1 MTRAVHPLLAG
12 LNPVQREA
20 VEHVE
25 GPLLIFAGAGS
36 GKTRVITHRIAY
48 LMGHHGVPARE
59 ILGVTFT
66 NKAAGEML
74 ERIGA
79 LVGPGE
85 TPWIRTFHATC
96 ARWLRDDIDKLSPH
110 YDGRFTI
117 LDAAESRALLTGV
130 LKELDVP
137 SDEFKPAVLAS
148 LIDRAKDHLVG
159 PETFS
164 AAYADALD
172 SYVLEVVSS
181 AYKRYQRKLER
192 GNCLDFADLIRLTV
206 GLFEAFPEVLD
217 RYRRRY
223 RFMLVDEYQD
233 TNVAQYV
240 FTRLLAGE
248 HQNLCAVGDDDQA
261 IFTWRGAD
269 PGNLFSLERDFP
281 GIKVV
286 TLGKN
291 YRCGGHILHAASGVI
306 LHNSRRKDKQLEAA
320 RDRGEPV
327 RWYAAGTQEDEA
339 NFVCSTIDRLHHER
353 GVPLKGV
360 AVLYR
365 VNTLSR
371 ALEDALIRWRL
382 PYEVVRGLRFYERL
396 EVKDLMAY
404 LKLAVNPH
412 DEASLLRVINRPRRG
427 IGAKTLAAVQA
438 ASRAA
443 GGSLWDALYRVTA
456 DPGGAG
462 LGAGAAKKLQGF
474 LDLMEGLRARAGHE
488 PPSAVARATLR
499 ETDYVGELE
508 RSDPAAEERAGN
520 LQELIGQL
528 ESYEAAGGSDLLG
541 FLEETALVSDA
552 DHYDGEQDR
561 VALLT
566 LHAAKGLEFDV
577 VFIVGVEE
585 NLLPHSR
592 AVREGSLEEERRLC
606 YVGMTRAKERLYLTW
621 ATQRL
626 LYGSSQFNPPSRFLW
641 EIPGEDLDAQLPAPP
656 RTPAW

>member
-1 MTRAVHPLLAG
+1 VTRAVHPLLAG

-20 VEHVE
+20 VEHFS

-48 LMGHHGVPARE
+48 LMDHHGVPARE

-66 NKAAGEML
+66 NKAADEMVG
-74 ERIGA
+74 RIRQ
-79 LVGPGE
+79 LVGPGAA
-85 TPWIRTFHATC
+85 PWVRTFHATC
-96 ARWLRDDIDKLSPH
+96 ARWLREHVANLSPH
-110 YDGRFTI
+110 YSERFTI
-117 LDAAESRALLTGV
+117 LDAAEARALLTSV
-130 LKELDVP
+130 LKEMDV
-137 SDEFKPAVLAS
+137 STDEFKPAVLAS
-148 LIDRAKDHLVG
+148 LVDRAKDHLVG

-164 AAYADALD
+164 SAYADALD
-172 SYVLEVVSS
+172 SYVLDVVSS

-192 GNCLDFADLIRLTV
+192 SNSLDFADLIRLTV
-206 GLFEAFPEVLD
+206 GLFHGFPEVLA
-217 RYRRRY
+217 RYRERY

-233 TNVAQYV
+233 TNVAQYEL
-240 FTRLLAGE
+240 TRLLAGA
-248 HQNLCAVGDDDQA
+248 HRNLCAVGDDDQA

-269 PGNLFSLERDFP
+269 PGNLFALEEDFP
-281 GIKVV
+281 ELKTI

-291 YRCGGHILHAASGVI
+291 YRCGTHILHAASGVI
-306 LHNSRRKDKQLEAA
+306 LHNSWRKDKRLEAA
-320 RDRGEPV
+320 REGGEPV

-353 GVPLKGV
+353 GVPLNAC

-371 ALEDALIRWRL
+371 GIEDALIRWRI

-438 ASRAA
+438 RSRQE
-443 GGSLWDALYRVTA
+443 GISLWDALCHVTA
-456 DPGGAG
+456 DPGASG
-462 LGAGAAKKLQGF
+462 LGAGAAKKLKGF
-474 LDLMEGLRARAGHE
+474 VELMGGLRTRAEAE
-488 PPSAVARATLR
+488 PPSVVARAALR
-499 ETDYVGELE
+499 ETSYVEELE
-508 RSDPAAEERAGN
+508 RTDPAAEERAGN
-520 LQELIGQL
+520 LQELVGQL
-528 ESYEAAGGSDLLG
+528 EGYEQSGRTDLLG
-541 FLEETALVSDA
+541 FLEETALVADA
-552 DHYDGEQDR
+552 DHYDGEPER

-592 AVREGSLEEERRLC
+592 AVRDGSLEEERRLC
-606 YVGMTRAKERLYLTW
+606 YVGMTRAKEQLYLSW
-621 ATQRL
+621 AAQRL

-641 EIPGEDLDAQLPAPP
+641 EIPGKDLEAKLPAPP
-656 RTPAW
+656 RTLAW